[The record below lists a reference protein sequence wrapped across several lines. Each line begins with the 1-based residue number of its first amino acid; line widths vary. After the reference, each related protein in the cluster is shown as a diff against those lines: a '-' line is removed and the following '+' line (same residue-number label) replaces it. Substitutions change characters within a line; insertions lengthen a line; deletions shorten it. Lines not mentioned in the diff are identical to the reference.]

1 MARRHPGQARA
12 RPGARRARTA
22 AGGISGDRAGAAGHA
37 RRSGGAHRRA
47 PRAAASGGAALERR
61 RDHRHPEQLGRELD
75 PGRRA
80 RRDSGGNVGDRECQR
95 PAMRALTP
103 ANQLTLLRMLLI
115 PAFVILVVYGQL
127 GWALFVFCTA
137 GVTDA
142 LDGLIARRTG
152 QKTSLGAW
160 LDPMAD
166 KLLLVTTFVVLTL
179 PDLGLANRLPIWL
192 TVLIISRD
200 VGIVLTVAIV
210 NLAVGPRTFRPSI
223 YGKIATATYI
233 VTAVAAIV
241 FNYRGYHSIVV
252 D

>member
-1 MARRHPGQARA
+1 
-12 RPGARRARTA
+12 
-22 AGGISGDRAGAAGHA
+22 
-37 RRSGGAHRRA
+37 
-47 PRAAASGGAALERR
+47 
-61 RDHRHPEQLGRELD
+61 
-75 PGRRA
+75 
-80 RRDSGGNVGDRECQR
+80 
-95 PAMRALTP
+95 MRALTP

-142 LDGLIARRTG
+142 LDGVIARRTG

-179 PDLGLANRLPIWL
+179 PGLDLANRLPIWL

-200 VGIVLTVAIV
+200 VVIVLTVAIV
-210 NLAVGPRTFRPSI
+210 NLAIGPRTFRPSMF
-223 YGKIATATYI
+223 GKVATATYI
-233 VTAVAAIV
+233 VTAVVAML
-241 FNYRGYHSIVV
+241 FNYLRYHSVLVDAFIYASLAITVISSLHYIWHAARIIEGTSVV
-252 D
+252 